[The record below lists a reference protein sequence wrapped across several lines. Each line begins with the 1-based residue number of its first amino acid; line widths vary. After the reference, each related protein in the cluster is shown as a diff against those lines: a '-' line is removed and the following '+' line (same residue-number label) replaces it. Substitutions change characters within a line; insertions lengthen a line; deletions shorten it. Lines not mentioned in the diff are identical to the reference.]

1 MLIMSTKT
9 SSYKGKVPM
18 GFKPKHV
25 NAIPYKRV
33 KYTAND
39 YRREQ

>member
-1 MLIMSTKT
+1 MVTKQ
-9 SSYKGKVPM
+9 SSYKAN
-18 GFKPKHV
+18 KPLPYKRRHV
-25 NAIPYKRV
+25 NAIPYKRE